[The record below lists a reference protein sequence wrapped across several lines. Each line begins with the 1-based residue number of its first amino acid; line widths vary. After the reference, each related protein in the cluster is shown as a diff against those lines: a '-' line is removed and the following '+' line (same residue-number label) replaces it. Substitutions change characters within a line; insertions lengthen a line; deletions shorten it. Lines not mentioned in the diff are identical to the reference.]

1 MVNNLDYEGIKFLI
15 FKKILARLKSKIIF
29 ALVCFVMQNNLV
41 YLVYVSNEKFENCI
55 DLLLI
60 ANENKSHYV
69 YIKDFDTFMCNITKI
84 RIKNTFS
91 SIVYNLLVMKK
102 FW

>member
-1 MVNNLDYEGIKFLI
+1 MVNNLDHEGIKFLI
-15 FKKILARLKSKIIF
+15 VKKILARLKSKIIF

-41 YLVYVSNEKFENCI
+41 YLVYVSNEKCENCM

-60 ANENKSHYV
+60 TFENKSHYV
-69 YIKDFDTFMCNITKI
+69 YIKDFDKFIYNKTKI
-84 RIKNTFS
+84 RIKNTFA
-91 SIVYNLLVMKK
+91 SIVYNLLVVRR

>member
-1 MVNNLDYEGIKFLI
+1 MKAANFLF

-29 ALVCFVMQNNLV
+29 ALVCFVMQNNLA
-41 YLVYVSNEKFENCI
+41 YLVYVSNEKFENCM

-60 ANENKSHYV
+60 TFENKSHYV
-69 YIKDFDTFMCNITKI
+69 YIKDFDKFICNKTKI
-84 RIKNTFS
+84 RIKNTFE
-91 SIVYNLLVMKK
+91 SIVYSRLVVKR